1 MSKPA
6 GVQVTLPKARNAH
19 RRPRQRRQSHVGG
32 PAQPGR
38 QAEAGIRIAPLRH
51 GKMLHVGGIVGAGAK
66 PDLMISRKM
75 LKDMEGADFV
85 ALVGR
90 ERDPMRKEEYF
101 CHTPDETKNNPLRLI
116 LPSVEDANME
126 PIYLV

>member
-1 MSKPA
+1 
-6 GVQVTLPKARNAH
+6 
-19 RRPRQRRQSHVGG
+19 
-32 PAQPGR
+32 
-38 QAEAGIRIAPLRH
+38 
-51 GKMLHVGGIVGAGAK
+51 MLHVGGIVGAGAK

-116 LPSVEDANME
+116 LPSANAAPQPHKMVLPYAAWLCE
-126 PIYLV
+126 SRMAIP